1 MGLNSFS
8 VRRERF
14 GTLPDGMDV
23 QKITLRQEGVD
34 ALSGHTAVFTNFGG
48 RWLSFTGPDRHGEL
62 ADIIRGPETLEECL
76 ADKDYAGAII
86 GRYANRLEG
95 AAFELDGVRHQLTAN
110 DRGNT
115 LHGGINGFDR
125 CCWQVSEIVQQE
137 DSAFV
142 ELTHCS
148 PHGDQGFPGNLE
160 VRARYT
166 LRDGGRLQLDLIAT
180 TDRATVVSL
189 TYHPYF
195 NLHGRRIEE
204 SDNSVGHLLQLPATS
219 FLPISAHAIPTGNL
233 RPVTHTPFDFRSPS
247 VIGARMDWPDKQLEA
262 GHGYD
267 HYFPID
273 AASPTPVAPTL
284 HAVLHEPTRGRQ
296 LKVYSTLPGLQFYSG
311 NFLAGASKRGSS
323 DDNAVGTYRPAVC
336 LEPQFP
342 PNAPN
347 RQDFPST
354 KLVAG
359 LEWRHSIVYELGVA
373 P

>member
-8 VRRERF
+8 VRREHF
-14 GTLPDGMDV
+14 GTLPDGIDV
-23 QKITLRQEGVD
+23 QKITLTQEGVD

-95 AAFELDGVRHQLTAN
+95 ATFELDGVRYHLTVN

-115 LHGGINGFDR
+115 LHGGISGFDC
-125 CCWQVSEIVQQE
+125 CCWQVGEIVQQE
-137 DSAFV
+137 DCAFV
-142 ELTHCS
+142 ELIHRS

-166 LRDGGRLQLDLIAT
+166 LREGGQLHLDLVAT
-180 TDRATVVSL
+180 TDRATVISL
-189 TYHPYF
+189 TCHPYF
-195 NLHGRRIEE
+195 NLHGRRMKE
-204 SDNSVGHLLQLPATS
+204 SDNSLKHLLQLPAAR
-219 FLPISAHAIPTGNL
+219 FLPISADAIPTGNPL
-233 RPVTHTPFDFRSPS
+233 PVGHTPFDFRSPS
-247 VIGARMDWPDKQLEA
+247 VIGARMNWPDEQLEA

-267 HYFPID
+267 HYFYID
-273 AASPTPVAPTL
+273 AASPTPIAPSL
-284 HAVLHEPTRGRQ
+284 HAVLQEPTRGRQ

-311 NFLAGASKRGSS
+311 NFLAGASNLSS
-323 DDNAVGTYRPAVC
+323 GDDNAIRAYRPAVC

-373 P
+373 Q

>member
-8 VRRERF
+8 VRREHF
-14 GTLPDGMDV
+14 GTLPDGIDV
-23 QKITLRQEGVD
+23 QKITLTQEGVD

-95 AAFELDGVRHQLTAN
+95 ATFELDGVRYHLTVN

-115 LHGGINGFDR
+115 LHGGISGFDC
-125 CCWQVSEIVQQE
+125 CCWQVGEIVQQE
-137 DSAFV
+137 DCAFV
-142 ELTHCS
+142 ELIHRS

-166 LRDGGRLQLDLIAT
+166 LREGGQLHLDLVAT
-180 TDRATVVSL
+180 TDCATVISL
-189 TYHPYF
+189 TCHPYF
-195 NLHGRRIEE
+195 NLHGRRMKE
-204 SDNSVGHLLQLPATS
+204 SDNSLKHLLQLPAAR
-219 FLPISAHAIPTGNL
+219 FLPISADAIPTGNPL
-233 RPVTHTPFDFRSPS
+233 PVGHTPFDFRSPS
-247 VIGARMDWPDKQLEA
+247 VIGARMNWPDEQLEA

-267 HYFPID
+267 HYFYID
-273 AASPTPVAPTL
+273 AASPTPIAPSL
-284 HAVLHEPTRGRQ
+284 HAVLQEPTRGRQ

-311 NFLAGASKRGSS
+311 NFLAGASNLSS
-323 DDNAVGTYRPAVC
+323 GDDNAIRAYRPAVC

-373 P
+373 Q

>member
-8 VRRERF
+8 VRQEHF

-23 QKITLRQEGVD
+23 QKITLTQEGVD

-48 RWLSFTGPDRHGEL
+48 RWLTFTGPDRHGEL

-86 GRYANRLEG
+86 GRHANRLAG
-95 AAFELDGVRHQLTAN
+95 ASFELEGVRHHLTAN

-115 LHGGINGFDR
+115 LHGGACGFDR
-125 CCWQVSEIVQQE
+125 ACWCVVEVAQQE

-142 ELTHCS
+142 ELTHRS

-166 LRDGGRLQLDLIAT
+166 LREGGRLQLDLVAT
-180 TDRATVVSL
+180 TDCATVVSL
-189 TYHPYF
+189 TCHPYF
-195 NLHGRRIEE
+195 NLHGRRMEE
-204 SDNSVGHLLQLPATS
+204 SDNSLGHLLQLPAAS
-219 FLPISAHAIPTGNL
+219 FLPISAQAIPAGNP
-233 RPVTHTPFDFRSPS
+233 RHVAHTPFDFRSPS
-247 VIGARMDWPDKQLEA
+247 VIGARMGWPDEQLEA

-267 HYFPID
+267 HYFSID

-323 DDNAVGTYRPAVC
+323 DDNAVGAYRPAVC

>member
-1 MGLNSFS
+1 MGVNSFG
-8 VRRERF
+8 VRREHF
-14 GTLPDGMDV
+14 GTLPDGMDA
-23 QKITLRQEGVD
+23 QKITLTQEGVD

-95 AAFELDGVRHQLTAN
+95 ATFELDGVRHHLTAN

-115 LHGGINGFDR
+115 LHGGISGFDC
-125 CCWQVSEIVQQE
+125 CCWQVGEMVQQE
-137 DSAFV
+137 DCAFV
-142 ELTHCS
+142 ELIHRS
-148 PHGDQGFPGNLE
+148 PDGDQGFPGNLE

-166 LRDGGRLQLDLIAT
+166 LREGGQLHLDLVAT
-180 TDRATVVSL
+180 TDRATVISL
-189 TYHPYF
+189 TCHPYF
-195 NLHGRRIEE
+195 NLHGRRMKE
-204 SDNSVGHLLQLPATS
+204 SDNSLGHLLQLPAAR
-219 FLPISAHAIPTGNL
+219 FLPIAADAVPTGNPL
-233 RPVTHTPFDFRSPS
+233 PVGHTPFDFRSPS
-247 VIGARMDWPDKQLEA
+247 VIGSRMDWPDEQLEA
-262 GHGYD
+262 GRGYD
-267 HYFPID
+267 HYFPLEG
-273 AASPTPVAPTL
+273 ASPTAIAPPL

-311 NFLAGASKRGSS
+311 NFLAGASRLGSS
-323 DDNAVGTYRPAVC
+323 DGNSVGAYRPAVC

-373 P
+373 